1 MRAPYARQPR
11 RGNRVS
17 TARLIR
23 NLAFLLLIAGL
34 IVGSISDRAALPAPP
49 RASGYHVLTGDFHV
63 HAFPGDGALAGWD
76 LRAEARRRRLDVITV
91 SNHNQTIAA
100 RIADRFSGDGER
112 PIIIRGQEI
121 TAPGFHI
128 IAVGIEREVDW
139 DLPAA
144 DVIEAVHSQGGIAI
158 AAHPTSD
165 FWSGYDSAAIE
176 RLDGTE
182 AAHPAGKDGDR
193 DDLLAFYDR
202 TLRRDRPIAAI
213 GSSDYHFGGPLG
225 ICRTVLFVSDVSRDG
240 VLEAIR
246 AGRTVAVELNGAM
259 YGDSALIRLIDRQ
272 AISDTREVGL
282 FQIVGRALVWAGL
295 FGVAVFGGVRRT
307 SVLS

>member
-1 MRAPYARQPR
+1 M
-11 RGNRVS
+11 
-17 TARLIR
+17 
-23 NLAFLLLIAGL
+23 AGL
-34 IVGSISDRAALPAPP
+34 VVGSISDRSVLPAPP
-49 RASGYHVLTGDFHV
+49 RASGYSSLTGDFHV
-63 HAFPGDGALAGWD
+63 HAFPGDGALTGWD
-76 LRAEARRRRLDVITV
+76 LRTEARRRRLDVITV

-100 RIADRFSGDGER
+100 RIADRFSGDSER

-128 IAVGIEREVDW
+128 IALGIETEIDW

-144 DVIEAVHSQGGIAI
+144 DVIDAVHSQGGVAI
-158 AAHPTSD
+158 AAHPTSE
-165 FWSGYDSAAIE
+165 FWSGYDSAAIT

-182 AAHPAGKDGDR
+182 AAHPTAKDGNR
-193 DDLLAFYDR
+193 DDLLSFYDR
-202 TLRRDRPIAAI
+202 TLQRNRPIAAI

-246 AGRTVAVELNGAM
+246 AGRTVAVDLNGAM

-272 AISDTREVGL
+272 AISDTREVDVL
-282 FQIVGRALVWAGL
+282 EIIGRVLVWAGL
-295 FGVAVFGGVRRT
+295 FGVALFGGVRRT
-307 SVLS
+307 SVVS

>member
-1 MRAPYARQPR
+1 M
-11 RGNRVS
+11 S
-17 TARLIR
+17 TPRLIR
-23 NLAFLLLIAGL
+23 NLAFLLLLAGL
-34 IVGSISDRAALPAPP
+34 IVGSISDHAVLPAPP
-49 RASGYHVLTGDFHV
+49 RASGYYILTGDFHV
-63 HAFPGDGALAGWD
+63 HAFPGDGALTGWD

-100 RIADRFSGDGER
+100 RIADRFNGGSER
-112 PIIIRGQEI
+112 PIVIRGQEI
-121 TAPGFHI
+121 TAPRFHI
-128 IAVGIEREVDW
+128 IALGVESEIGW
-139 DLPAA
+139 DSPAA
-144 DVIEAVHSQGGIAI
+144 VVIDAVHSQGGVAI

-165 FWSGYDSAAIE
+165 FWSGYDSAAIA

-182 AAHPAGKDGDR
+182 AAHPTAKDGNR
-193 DDLLAFYDR
+193 MDLLSFYNR
-202 TLRRDRPIAAI
+202 ALHRDRPIAAI

-225 ICRTVLFVSDVSRDG
+225 ICRTVLFVSQVSRDG

-246 AGRTVAVELNGAM
+246 AGRTVAVDLNGAM

-272 AISDTREVGL
+272 AISDTRELGL

-295 FGVAVFGGVRRT
+295 FGVALFGGVRRT